1 MTKTRIRLG
10 VVMDPIEHIKPA
22 KDTTLAMLLE
32 AQRRGYDIRYMTQS
46 DLFVEGGRLHGR
58 MRPLEVA
65 DDAQRWFSLGE
76 PEDASPGDLDVIL
89 MRKDPPFDME
99 FVYTTYLLERA
110 EQHGVLVVNRCAAL
124 RDVSEK
130 AYTMWFPELTPP
142 TLITRSMAEMRR
154 FLGAHGHIVVKP
166 LDGMGGKSI
175 FVLAAGD
182 PNTGVVLETITEQGS
197 RYAMAQRY
205 VPEIVEGGDKRILVI
220 DGKPYAHAL
229 ARIPA
234 RGESRG
240 NLAAGARGEGR
251 DLTPRDREIAET
263 VGRVLK
269 DKGILFAGLDVI
281 GDYLTEINVTSPT
294 GVRELDRA
302 YGGNICAGLFDAI
315 EERLETA

>member
-1 MTKTRIRLG
+1 MMREAAARG
-10 VVMDPIEHIKPA
+10 HRVFA
-22 KDTTLAMLLE
+22 LLQE
-32 AQRRGYDIRYMTQS
+32 DLLWRG
-46 DLFVEGGRLHGR
+46 G
-58 MRPLEVA
+58 
-65 DDAQRWFSLGE
+65 
-76 PEDASPGDLDVIL
+76 DVIGYFREL
-89 MRKDPPFDME
+89 TLTGDPYDWYHATAPEPTRLDKFDAVVMRKDPPFDME
-99 FVYTTYLLERA
+99 YVYTTYLLERA

-130 AYTMWFPELTPP
+130 AYTMWFPDLTPP

-154 FLGAHGHIVVKP
+154 FLEAHGHIVVKP

-175 FVLAAGD
+175 FVLAVGD
-182 PNTGVVLETITEQGS
+182 PNTGVVLETITEQGG

-251 DLTPRDREIAET
+251 DLTPRDREIAEK

-302 YGGNICAGLFDAI
+302 YGENICARLFDAI

>member
-1 MTKTRIRLG
+1 MTNTRIRLG
-10 VVMDPIEHIKPA
+10 VVMDPIEKIKPA

-32 AQRRGYDIRYMTQS
+32 AQRRGYEIRYMTQA

-65 DDAQRWFSLGE
+65 DDPRRWFSLGE
-76 PEDASPGDLDVIL
+76 AVDASPGELDVIL

-99 FVYTTYLLERA
+99 YVYTTYLLERA

-154 FLGAHGHIVVKP
+154 FLERHGHIVVKP
-166 LDGMGGKSI
+166 LDGMGGTSI
-175 FVLAAGD
+175 FVLEAGD
-182 PNTGVVLETITEQGS
+182 PNTGVVLETITAQGG

-205 VPEIVEGGDKRILVI
+205 VPEIVRGGDKRILVI
-220 DGKPYAHAL
+220 DGRAYPHAL

-234 RGESRG
+234 KGESRG
-240 NLAAGARGEGR
+240 NLAAGAKGEGR
-251 DLTPRDREIAET
+251 DLTDRDREIADQ
-263 VGRVLK
+263 VGRVLR
-269 DKGILFAGLDVI
+269 DKGIIFAGLDVI

-294 GVRELDRA
+294 GVRELERA
-302 YGGNICAGLFDAI
+302 YGENICAGLFDAI
-315 EERLETA
+315 EKRLEKA